1 MAYLVESSIVSILP
15 DLLQPHLNVVFCGTA
30 PGTVSARR
38 GAYYANAGNAF
49 WRTLFEVGLTP
60 HQVSPQEFHS
70 IIQYGL
76 GLTDLAKQV
85 YGADSSLKK
94 SDFGPKEL
102 RAKIL
107 NHTPNF
113 LAFTSKRAGQE
124 FLGRKVQYGLQ
135 AETIGNTLLF
145 VLPSP
150 SGLARSHWSI
160 QPWHD
165 LSALVKSVPNSPAM

>member
-1 MAYLVESSIVSILP
+1 MPILP
-15 DLLQPHLNVVFCGTA
+15 DLLQANLNIVFCGTA
-30 PGTVSARR
+30 PGTVSAQR

-60 HQVSPQEFHS
+60 HQVSPKDFQS
-70 IIQYGL
+70 ITKYRL

-94 SDFGPKEL
+94 SDFGPSEL
-102 RAKIL
+102 REKIL
-107 NHTPNF
+107 HHAPKI

-124 FLGRKVQYGLQ
+124 FLGGKVQYGLQ
-135 AETIGNTLLF
+135 TEKIGNTWLF

-160 QPWHD
+160 VPWQD
-165 LSALVKSVPNSPAM
+165 LAVLSR

>member
-1 MAYLVESSIVSILP
+1 MPILP
-15 DLLQPHLNVVFCGTA
+15 DLLQPHLNIVFCGTA
-30 PGTVSARR
+30 PGTVSAQR

-60 HQVSPQEFHS
+60 HQVSPKDFQS
-70 IIQYGL
+70 IMQYGL

-94 SDFGPKEL
+94 SDFGPSEL
-102 RAKIL
+102 HEKIL
-107 NHTPNF
+107 HYNPKI

-124 FLGRKVQYGLQ
+124 FLGCKVQCGLQ
-135 AETIGNTLLF
+135 TEKIGNTLLF

-150 SGLARSHWSI
+150 SGLARSHWRI
-160 QPWHD
+160 EPWQE
-165 LSALVKSVPNSPAM
+165 LVALGR

>member
-1 MAYLVESSIVSILP
+1 MPVLLDVLQP
-15 DLLQPHLNVVFCGTA
+15 DLDIIFCGTA
-30 PGTVSARR
+30 PGTVSAQR

-60 HQVSPQEFHS
+60 QQVSPVDFQS
-70 IIQYGL
+70 ITQYKL

-94 SDFGPKEL
+94 SDFAPNDL
-102 RAKIL
+102 RRKIL
-107 NHTPNF
+107 HCTPKV

-124 FLGRKVQYGLQ
+124 FLGGKVNYGLQ
-135 AETIGNTLLF
+135 AEKIGNTVLF

-160 QPWHD
+160 KPWCD
-165 LSALVKSVPNSPAM
+165 LARLVNSVPSTSTIQSI

>member
-1 MAYLVESSIVSILP
+1 MPILP
-15 DLLQPHLNVVFCGTA
+15 DLLQANLNIVFCGTA
-30 PGTVSARR
+30 PGTVSAQR

-60 HQVSPQEFHS
+60 HQVSPKDFQG
-70 IIQYGL
+70 ITQYKL

-94 SDFGPKEL
+94 SDFGPSQL
-102 RAKIL
+102 REKIL
-107 NHTPNF
+107 HFNPKI

-124 FLGRKVQYGLQ
+124 FLGCKVQCGLQ
-135 AETIGNTLLF
+135 HEKIGNTVLF

-150 SGLARSHWSI
+150 SGLARSHWRI
-160 QPWHD
+160 EPWKE
-165 LSALVKSVPNSPAM
+165 LAAMATLPRA